1 MATTYK
7 RLGGVQ
13 SASALTTYSN
23 VYTVPSSTS
32 TVIST
37 IAICNTSSANAK
49 YRIGVASATAS
60 PTAADWIAYD
70 SVVSANDT
78 TLITAGI
85 TMDTTYKFLVVS
97 GNSTLVSFSVFG
109 SEIS

>member
-1 MATTYK
+1 MPTTYK
-7 RLGGVQ
+7 KLGGVQ
-13 SASALTTYSN
+13 SASALTTYSD

-37 IAICNTSSANAK
+37 ISICNTSSANAK
-49 YRIGVASATAS
+49 YRIGVASVTAS
-60 PTAADWIAYD
+60 PAAADWIAYD
-70 SVVSANDT
+70 STINGNDT

-97 GNSTLVSFSVFG
+97 SNSTLVSFSAFG